1 MKKAQYYR
9 SATGRKVTAKAV
21 KNTATTVTKNE
32 TTGQSSRSTTAQ
44 TDSPF
49 AELFP
54 ERLYNL
60 TLPTEEESLSAISD
74 FQREF
79 LKSVYGDEEE
89 LSWIFDKTMLKC
101 SLEETI
107 LASFGLLH
115 PIEVIR
121 QLAEEGFRLAVAAL
135 ETVSHMD
142 TKGLLEGYDRPKPS
156 EDFVKG
162 VPDWIM
168 KELSSA
174 DLTNEVKEVS
184 VDRILYFCEQQSKN
198 QWTKV
203 TMPLTEIA
211 VASSLMLMMKADD
224 LEGWNDSFRIGAIGG
239 AGQVCFHFRGTPVE
253 EADGAILPEDE
264 VD

>member
-1 MKKAQYYR
+1 M
-9 SATGRKVTAKAV
+9 
-21 KNTATTVTKNE
+21 
-32 TTGQSSRSTTAQ
+32 
-44 TDSPF
+44 
-49 AELFP
+49 
-54 ERLYNL
+54 

-74 FQREF
+74 YQREF
-79 LKSVYGDEEE
+79 LKLVYGDEEE

-121 QLAEEGFRLAVAAL
+121 MLAEEGFRLAVAAL

-174 DLTNEVKEVS
+174 DLPNEVKEVS

-198 QWTKV
+198 QWTEV
-203 TMPLTEIA
+203 SMPLAEIA

-224 LEGWNDSFRIGAIGG
+224 LDGWNDSFRIGASGG
-239 AGQVCFHFRGTPVE
+239 AGQVYFHFRGTPE
-253 EADGAILPEDE
+253 DEADGTILPEDE